1 MYISNSTSK
10 AHEHFCVCNKMNDLT
25 HGFGKH
31 VVICSHLMEVV
42 FVQLPDEAREIG
54 MVEHAR

>member
-1 MYISNSTSK
+1 
-10 AHEHFCVCNKMNDLT
+10 MNDLT

-31 VVICSHLMEVV
+31 VVVCSHLMEVV